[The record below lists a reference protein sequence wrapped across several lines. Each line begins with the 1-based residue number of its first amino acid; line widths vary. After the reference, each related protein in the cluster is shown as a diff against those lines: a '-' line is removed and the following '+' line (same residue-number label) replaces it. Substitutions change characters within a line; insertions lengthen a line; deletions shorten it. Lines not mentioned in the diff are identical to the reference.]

1 MSAFARIKKEPLAEI
16 DNIVAESSNIFNNAS
31 IRFAEGKY
39 KVGALSFAAIGLITM
54 QTGFAMTMLEL
65 SKDGSLVTP
74 FSDMLNADYLPQLL
88 TGGRELVG
96 EYVTAAGLGLAGLS
110 APLAAL
116 ATKVTSAL
124 HSMASD
130 PLTKIYNMIGNELS
144 EDFKQ
149 RNINQIVNGVV
160 LYYDELA
167 KNTPHDQALLLAW
180 EKIDNTLIQAKG
192 MSTDKIAGDV
202 IAGMNVRLNQISS
215 NNDEIE
221 NLDYGDANY
230 MMLRP

>member
-1 MSAFARIKKEPLAEI
+1 MSKFARIKMDKLAEI

-39 KVGALSFAAIGLITM
+39 KVGALTFAAIGLITM
-54 QTGFAMTMLEL
+54 QSGLAITMLEL
-65 SKDGSLVTP
+65 SKDGSMVAP
-74 FSDMLNADYLPQLL
+74 FTDMLKSDYLPQLL

-96 EYVTAAGLGLAGLS
+96 EYVTAAGLGIAGLS

-116 ATKVTSAL
+116 ATKVTSSL

-144 EDFKQ
+144 QEFKQ

-180 EKIDNTLIQAKG
+180 EKINSTLIPAKG
-192 MSTDKIAGDV
+192 MTIDKIAGDV
-202 IAGMNVRLNQISS
+202 ISGINERVNQIS
-215 NNDEIE
+215 NNKDEI
-221 NLDYGDANY
+221 NTLDYGDANY
-230 MMLRP
+230 MMPR